1 MGLSL
6 TQRTPDAHAIS
17 SQERL
22 ERLTGYTASQLAAGM
37 IWLSGYDPRTFD
49 AVPDAVAPT
58 AGDPTPDGS
67 DDPEPFCAACG
78 CPIGIFLR
86 LGLDWRHFRQAGA
99 ATQFNSHNHDGATA
113 LGQFEVFDPG
123 HEPVVAWRLTGD
135 TAMRL

>member
-49 AVPDAVAPT
+49 AVLDAVDP
-58 AGDPTPDGS
+58 AGDPPPDGS

-78 CPIGIFLR
+78 APIGIFLR
-86 LGLDWRHFRQAGA
+86 LGLDWRHYRQAGTATRADSHDLGGA
-99 ATQFNSHNHDGATA
+99 AAF
-113 LGQFEVFDPG
+113 GQFEVFDPG

-135 TAMRL
+135 AAMRL